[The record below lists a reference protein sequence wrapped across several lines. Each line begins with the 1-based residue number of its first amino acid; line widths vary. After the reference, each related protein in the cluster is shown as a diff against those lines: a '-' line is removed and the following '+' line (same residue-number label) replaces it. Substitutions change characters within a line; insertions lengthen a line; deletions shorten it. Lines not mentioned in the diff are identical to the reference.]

1 MAVHKDECGSG
12 VSIETIG
19 TGKQPSEPGHV
30 VSLLHFGPMALNVPD
45 GRCADVAVWRPR
57 HHWCATGDRP
67 AKAMP
72 SGQKRSRP
80 LYRLGAA
87 SPSALSQMFHKWGL
101 TFKRTKS
108 YNVTVNVAM

>member
-45 GRCADVAVWRPR
+45 GRWHMLPYGGPGIMVPHRGSASESDAIR
-57 HHWCATGDRP
+57 
-67 AKAMP
+67 AKALP
-72 SGQKRSRP
+72 P
-80 LYRLGAA
+80 
-87 SPSALSQMFHKWGL
+87 ALSPGHRKPVCLVPDVSQMGPHI
-101 TFKRTKS
+101 
-108 YNVTVNVAM
+108 